1 MPVPVVVVV
10 VSVASVEEVS
20 DALGDGSTVV
30 MLVEVTIGIEV
41 VLDVSPEEEPVIVTV
56 MLLVDETLGSG

>member
-1 MPVPVVVVV
+1 MVVV

-41 VLDVSPEEEPVIVTV
+41 VLDVSPEEEPVTGTV

>member
-1 MPVPVVVVV
+1 MLVPVVVVV